1 MEGQSGTGQ
10 SQHQYQSL
18 QWSRLVRRNT
28 IQASIPTSQSGLLPP
43 LQFPPQIDIPSSLL
57 PQQPAA
63 YQAQLAHYNKL
74 ISSGSSGKT
83 TRLQSSP
90 LPPVV
95 SAQHIQAAPRGTT
108 PGSEPGKAKRN
119 TRVGH
124 GNKNVVNTGTGERPL
139 MTAEDTSAK
148 MSTKTFDV
156 SNQPSPRPRMQ
167 HQNSQ
172 QSHQSSSVPSTPHQ
186 HARQFSLGSRE
197 PSPDAAP
204 NHSPRSAY
212 SESYSTL
219 PSLRPHMPRLGCKYE
234 TAMAHSRRRMA
245 YSIGSDKLEKV
256 KSSNIKAKLT
266 RDDERKLTGDM
277 RELYDQLLP
286 TPESETKRKKFV
298 QKLEKLLNDEWP
310 GHDIR
315 VHMFGSSGNLLCTD
329 ESDGRFFLLE
339 NRIWAN
345 YRSRYLHHNSVEGIR
360 RRVHARGATCK
371 T

>member
-18 QWSRLVRRNT
+18 QWSPLVRRNT
-28 IQASIPTSQSGLLPP
+28 LQAPILPSQSSLLPP
-43 LQFPPQIDIPSSLL
+43 LQFPPQIDIPSNLF

-74 ISSGSSGKT
+74 ISSGSCGKT

-90 LPPVV
+90 FPPVV
-95 SAQHIQAAPRGTT
+95 SAQHIQAPPRGSTS
-108 PGSEPGKAKRN
+108 GSETGKATKRN
-119 TRVGH
+119 ARVGH

-139 MTAEDTSAK
+139 MTTEDTSAK
-148 MSTKTFDV
+148 MATKTFDV

-172 QSHQSSSVPSTPHQ
+172 QSHQSNSVPSTPHQ

-219 PSLRPHMPRLGCKYE
+219 PSLRPHIPRLGCKYE

-245 YSIGSDKLEKV
+245 YSIGSDKLERIKP
-256 KSSNIKAKLT
+256 SNIKAKLT

-286 TPESETKRKKFV
+286 SAESDAKRKRFV

-329 ESDGRFFLLE
+329 ESDGVFTVLGDS
-339 NRIWAN
+339 ISAN
-345 YRSRYLHHNSVEGIR
+345 HSSRYLHHNCLEGTR
-360 RRVHARGATCK
+360 RRVHAR
-371 T
+371 

>member
-1 MEGQSGTGQ
+1 MEGQSGTGQSQ

-18 QWSRLVRRNT
+18 QWSHLVRRNT
-28 IQASIPTSQSGLLPP
+28 LQASTPPSQSGLLPS
-43 LQFPPQIDIPSSLL
+43 LQFPPQIDLPSSLL

-95 SAQHIQAAPRGTT
+95 SAQHIQAVLRGSTS
-108 PGSEPGKAKRN
+108 GSETGKAKRN
-119 TRVGH
+119 ARVGH
-124 GNKNVVNTGTGERPL
+124 GNKNVAHTGTGERPL

-148 MSTKTFDV
+148 MSTKNFDV

-197 PSPDAAP
+197 PSPDAVP

-219 PSLRPHMPRLGCKYE
+219 PSLRPHIPRLGCKYE

-245 YSIGSDKLEKV
+245 YSIGSDKLEKI
-256 KSSNIKAKLT
+256 KPSNIKAKLT

-277 RELYDQLLP
+277 RELYDRLLP
-286 TPESETKRKKFV
+286 SAESDAKRKKFV

-329 ESDGRFFLLE
+329 ESDGVFTVLE
-339 NRIWAN
+339 DNISANRC
-345 YRSRYLHHNSVEGIR
+345 SRYLHHNSVEGIR
-360 RRVHARGATCK
+360 RRVHAR
-371 T
+371 